1 MSFQRRKAIL
11 DWEQFPRNNELIKD
25 SLYHLMMLPSK
36 DGGSHWSDGV
46 RLLKYTYS
54 SKLSTQVKDIISWI
68 ESNHLPKD
76 SSSIK
81 EIVNLILLPL
91 HSITSFDSIN
101 NKYTFPKDE
110 ESFLP
115 FYYVPSLPN
124 NSKFLP
130 PTITTSIETHF
141 QSFYWKEENSYKLI
155 DEIMKI
161 EKQYPFYRNDNI
173 ILLKATSLFKL
184 GFKEELLK
192 MLNQTSKD
200 IILPPSEEGFSLYTL
215 STSHNQQ
222 LKELDPSKSLIQSI
236 DRNHPCH
243 FYFFLKGLLEN
254 LILSS
259 STCTSGT
266 TTSNTYRKQS
276 LQNTDFKIK
285 LNSSLENPHIPSFV
299 VIGHMYSAIGDHDS
313 TILAYRRALRGA
325 IKMNLDPM
333 VIDSIRIMMSSQ
345 FLVIGSSTLALSYLE
360 TAIDRLSPR
369 FLNEYGVYLLQK
381 GRLNEGLLCFK
392 KAIDGCNSSS
402 SSSSSQSLSLSLRDS
417 FVHNYY
423 VCRLKMISSF
433 SLMDLAN
440 LIREGLVI
448 MRSQSGGGVS
458 GVWGDNIRSFILEL
472 SLLVLKDNEDVHYY
486 SVLEEAIKL
495 ISSPSSTIKTN
506 TALERRKRNAL
517 QRLNKMKMKNL
528 K

>member
-11 DWEQFPRNNELIKD
+11 EWEQFPRNNELIKD
-25 SLYHLMMLPSK
+25 SLYHLMMLSCK

-54 SKLSTQVKDIISWI
+54 SKLSTQVKYIISWI
-68 ESNHLPKD
+68 ESNHFPKD

-81 EIVNLILLPL
+81 EMINLILLPH
-91 HSITSFDSIN
+91 HSITSFNSIN
-101 NKYTFPKDE
+101 SEYMFPKDE

-115 FYYVPSLPN
+115 LHYIPSLPN
-124 NSKFLP
+124 NSNIP
-130 PTITTSIETHF
+130 PSTITTSIESHF
-141 QSFYWKEENSYKLI
+141 QSLYWKEENPCKLL

-161 EKQYPFYRNDNI
+161 EKQYPFYINDNI
-173 ILLKATSLFKL
+173 ILLKAISLFKL

-192 MLNQTSKD
+192 MLNQISKD
-200 IILPPSEEGFSLYTL
+200 IFLPPSEEGFSLCTL
-215 STSHNQQ
+215 PTSHNQQ
-222 LKELDPSKSLIQSI
+222 LKEMDPSKSLIQSI
-236 DRNHPCH
+236 DRNHPSY

-259 STCTSGT
+259 STSTST
-266 TTSNTYRKQS
+266 NTYRKQS
-276 LQNTDFKIK
+276 LQSTDFKIK
-285 LNSSLENPHIPSFV
+285 LNSSLDNPHIPSFV

-325 IKMNLDPM
+325 IKMNLDP
-333 VIDSIRIMMSSQ
+333 VAVDSIRIMMCSQ
-345 FLVIGSSTLALSYLE
+345 FLLIGSSTLALSYLE
-360 TAIDRLSPR
+360 TTTDRLSPR
-369 FLNEYGVYLLQK
+369 FLNEYGVYLFQK
-381 GRLNEGLLCFK
+381 GKLNEGLLCFK
-392 KAIDGCNSSS
+392 KAIDGCNSSMP
-402 SSSSSQSLSLSLRDS
+402 SSQSLSLRDS

-433 SLMDLAN
+433 TLLDLTN
-440 LIREGLVI
+440 LIREGLAI
-448 MRSQSGGGVS
+448 IRSQSGGGIS
-458 GVWGDNIRSFILEL
+458 GVWGVNIRSFILEL
-472 SLLVLKDNEDVHYY
+472 SLLVLNDKEDDVYYY

-495 ISSPSSTIKTN
+495 ISSPSSTTKTN

-517 QRLNKMKMKNL
+517 QRLNKMKMKML